1 MGLSG
6 LSLRVL
12 RGEVVGVQVGRGG
25 PQPPLS
31 CVLVPQRL
39 KVLLGFATSLCD
51 RSCESFI
58 TENDFF
64 TQDAVAVK
72 PLIMKMPLLYGH

>member
-12 RGEVVGVQVGRGG
+12 WGRWWESRLGGVA
-25 PQPPLS
+25 LLL
-31 CVLVPQRL
+31 VLQRP
-39 KVLLGFATSLCD
+39 KVLLGFATSLCG

-72 PLIMKMPLLYGH
+72 PLIMRMPLLYGH